1 MRALLTVWFQDNGI
15 VEIRCSYLSHVSP
28 IFVNAGRNRTCQKV
42 LEKLNNI
49 ESLCQG
55 TPKNVFYFIVLNGLN
70 LSFSVI
76 VNMKR
81 TSSNKRACEFYDQVA
96 IVMGQMSVQQL
107 RVWK

>member
-1 MRALLTVWFQDNGI
+1 MVSLKFAAVICLM
-15 VEIRCSYLSHVSP
+15 YLP

-55 TPKNVFYFIVLNGLN
+55 TPKNVFYFIVLNDLN

-107 RVWK
+107 RLWK